1 MLKIGDWVTQ
11 YSSGYWK
18 VLNILP
24 KYADS
29 DYSYN
34 GNMWQKGDRL
44 GDWVILKKGFTPK
57 LRPSNAC
64 ECVDAQ
70 WCKAVTTDTL
80 EAIKAA
86 FRENPKARQK
96 FDLSPDMPTPAIAS
110 TWLRLT
116 EAQAAALKELLASL
130 PERFT
135 KERFWAQAVA
145 FQKSIA
151 DPSAGTHI
159 LYIYG
164 YPWEMDA
171 VFEPLFFDA
180 ELKEI
185 P

>member
-11 YSSGYWK
+11 YSAGYWK

-44 GDWVILKKGFTPK
+44 GDWVIQKKGFTPK

-64 ECVDAQ
+64 DCVDAQ

-110 TWLRLT
+110 TWPYKLECVAVPQVRLHRPSSVRVLPCRLLREKAVYAFFVPHTLPT
-116 EAQAAALKELLASL
+116 TRLAASIPPATQSQPKPSL
-130 PERFT
+130 
-135 KERFWAQAVA
+135 
-145 FQKSIA
+145 
-151 DPSAGTHI
+151 
-159 LYIYG
+159 
-164 YPWEMDA
+164 
-171 VFEPLFFDA
+171 
-180 ELKEI
+180 
-185 P
+185 